1 MSPGGWSEI
10 MPVDEEVSMLCK
22 WMQNI
27 SEGKT
32 NKSYGEF
39 VAVLY
44 RHQIVAGEND
54 LVKVWVG
61 GNEYVHLMIFQ
72 SPLLENTFTIKFLGV
87 EGDHK
92 LEDPL
97 EPFINPSV

>member
-22 WMQNI
+22 WMQGI
-27 SEGKT
+27 AGAKT
-32 NKSYGEF
+32 KKSYGEF
-39 VAVLY
+39 VAVEY
-44 RHQIVAGEND
+44 RYQIVAGKKI
-54 LVKVWVG
+54 LAKVRVG
-61 GNEYVHLMIFQ
+61 ENEYVHLMIFN
-72 SPLLENTFTIKFLGV
+72 SPLLGDTITIQFLGV

-97 EPFINPSV
+97 VPFI